1 MLSCAEFLTEFGEYL
16 EESADPQLRSR
27 LEEHLHECKTC
38 RVILDSTRKTIQFV
52 TENDSF
58 TLPGNAVEPIVG
70 QVMDRI
76 RIKYSQRAAQAAAEV
91 SQAVIMGA
99 AQGIILYDTELRYQ
113 LFNPFMERL
122 TGKSA
127 DEVLGRVAA
136 EVFPRLRTSGIENVL
151 QRALEG
157 ETVDVRDFMV
167 PKHSAEGRDVWE
179 SCIFAPHRG
188 ADGTIVGV
196 VGLVRDVTERHLEE
210 ERFKSI
216 VVGTASAT
224 GKDFFP
230 TLVRHMASALGT
242 RYAFITDC
250 ADQKRAKVLAVWT
263 GDRFGQLFEFDIA
276 DTPCMKVLNGEVCH
290 YKEGLQALF
299 PLDTGLVDW
308 GAHSY
313 LGVPMLDSESRVI
326 GHIAILDDKPME
338 RDPYAIDL
346 VKIFASRAA
355 AELKR
360 QKAETGLQSAL
371 VRVQKLELRN
381 RTLLEITNTIIT
393 SLRREDLLSAI
404 CRVLQDVTT
413 FDCAGLALYDPEV
426 EDLRIFALEGAFRP
440 EDLSIG
446 QLIDCGGRQSGHP
459 WDFAQPV
466 LRNNLETERQYTV
479 EHGLYAAGILSHC
492 VAPLVVRGKAIGV
505 MGFGSRKLA
514 AYTHDDLLFFQE
526 VANQIAMSVANMQAY
541 EEIASLK
548 ARLQEENVYLQEEI
562 RKEHNFEEIVGN
574 SRALVEVL
582 RNVETVAPTDSTVLI
597 MGETGCGKEL
607 IARAIHSRSTRK
619 NRPLVKLNCGAIPT
633 GLVES
638 ELFGH
643 MKGAFTGA
651 LDRRIG
657 RFELAD
663 GGTLFLDEIS
673 ELPLDT
679 QVKLLR
685 VLQEHEFEPLGSSKT
700 MRVNVRIIAAS
711 NRDLDKAIQ
720 EGRFRADLYYRLNVL
735 PMVLPPLRQRRSD
748 IPLLTSFFVER
759 YSRQLGKQIT
769 GVTQDTMDVLS
780 RYEWPGNIRE
790 LQNVIER
797 AVVLSRG
804 SVLRLGRD
812 LLPLSADAAIDD
824 DETVLPSNGLL
835 SNDESLSLE
844 QVEKRHIL
852 EILTQTK
859 WVIEG
864 ANGAARVLD
873 LHPNTLRS
881 RMKKLG
887 LDRGSMKGSSFAQP
901 S

>member
-16 EESADPQLRSR
+16 EESGDAQLRAR
-27 LEEHLHECKTC
+27 LEQHLHECKTC
-38 RVILDSTRKTIQFV
+38 QVILDSTRKTIQFV

-58 TLPGNAVEPIVG
+58 TLPGDAVEPIVG
-70 QVMDRI
+70 QVMARI
-76 RIKYSQRAAQAAAEV
+76 RTKNNQMTSQAAAEV

-127 DEVLGRVAA
+127 DEVLGRVAV
-136 EVFPRLRTSGIENVL
+136 EVFPRLRASGIEEVL
-151 QRALEG
+151 KRALAG

-167 PKHSAEGRDVWE
+167 PKHSAEGRHVWE
-179 SCIFAPHRG
+179 SCIFAPHRA
-188 ADGTIVGV
+188 ADGSIIGV
-196 VGLVRDVTERHLEE
+196 VGLVRDVTDRHLEE

-216 VVGTASAT
+216 VIGTASAT

-230 TLVRHMASALGT
+230 TLVRHMAAALGT
-242 RYAFITDC
+242 RYAFITEC

-263 GDRFGQLFEFDIA
+263 GEHFGELFEFDIA
-276 DTPCMKVLNGEVCH
+276 DTPCMKVLNGEICH
-290 YKEGLQALF
+290 YKEDLQALF

-308 GAHSY
+308 EAQSY

-338 RDPYAIDL
+338 RDPHAIDL
-346 VKIFASRAA
+346 VKIFAARAA

-360 QKAETGLQSAL
+360 QKAETDLQAAL
-371 VRVQKLELRN
+371 VRVQRLERKN
-381 RTLLEITNTIIT
+381 RTLLEITNALIT
-393 SLRREDLLSAI
+393 SLKRKELLSGI
-404 CRVLQDVTT
+404 CKVLKDVAT
-413 FDCAGLALYDPEV
+413 FDFASLAIYDAEAH
-426 EDLRIFALEGAFRP
+426 DLRVFALEGGFQR
-440 EDLSIG
+440 G
-446 QLIDCGGRQSGHP
+446 QLSVGQLLDCQGKQSGQR
-459 WDFAQPV
+459 WDFSRPV
-466 LRNNLETERQYTV
+466 LREDLETEKQYSY
-479 EHGLYAAGILSHC
+479 EHGLHAAGIRSQC
-492 VAPLVVRGKAIGV
+492 AVPLVVQGKAIGV
-505 MGFGSRKLA
+505 MGFGSTNLG
-514 AYTHDDLLFFQE
+514 AYSADDLSFFQE

-541 EEIASLK
+541 EEIAALK

-562 RKEHNFEEIVGN
+562 SKEHNFEEIVGN
-574 SRALVEVL
+574 SRVLLEVL

-607 IARAIHSRSTRK
+607 IARAIHSRSGRK
-619 NRPLVKLNCGAIPT
+619 HRPLVKLNCGAIPT

-651 LDRRIG
+651 LERRVG

-735 PMVLPPLRQRRSD
+735 PMLLPPLRQRRSD

-759 YSRQLGKQIT
+759 CSRQLGKQIT
-769 GVTQDTMDVLS
+769 GVAQDAMDILS
-780 RYEWPGNIRE
+780 QYDWPGNIRE

-812 LLPLSADAAIDD
+812 LLPLSAEAAIDD
-824 DETVLPSNGLL
+824 DIVITSGQPSNG
-835 SNDESLSLE
+835 ERHSLE

-852 EILTQTK
+852 EVLTQTK

-864 ANGAARVLD
+864 ASGAARILD

-887 LDRGSMKGSSFAQP
+887 LDRKLMKNSSSAQ
-901 S
+901 SS

>member
-16 EESADPQLRSR
+16 EESADPQLRTR
-27 LEEHLHECKTC
+27 LETHLHECKTC
-38 RVILDSTRKTIQFV
+38 QVILDSTRKTIRFV
-52 TENDSF
+52 TESDSF
-58 TLPGNAVEPIVG
+58 TFPENAVEPFVG
-70 QVMDRI
+70 QVMARI
-76 RIKYSQRAAQAAAEV
+76 RNKNTQRTVQAAAEV

-136 EVFPRLRTSGIENVL
+136 EVFPRLRTSGVEDVL
-151 QRALEG
+151 NRALAG
-157 ETVDVRDFMV
+157 ETVDLRDFLV
-167 PKHSAEGRDVWE
+167 PKHAAGERDVWE
-179 SCIFAPHRG
+179 SCIFAPHRA
-188 ADGTIVGV
+188 ADGTIIGV
-196 VGLVRDVTERHLEE
+196 VGLVRDVTDRHLEE

-230 TLVRHMASALGT
+230 TLVRHMASALRM

-250 ADQKRAKVLAVWT
+250 ADQTHAKVLAVWK
-263 GDRFGQLFEFDIA
+263 GDRFGDLFEFDIA

-290 YKEGLQALF
+290 YKEGLQGLF

-308 GAHSY
+308 QAESY
-313 LGVPMLDSESRVI
+313 LGVPMLDSDSRVM

-338 RDPYAIDL
+338 RDPHAIDL

-360 QKAETGLQSAL
+360 QKAEVELQAVL
-371 VRVQKLELRN
+371 VRVQRLEQKN

-404 CRVLQDVTT
+404 CCVLKEVTT
-413 FDCAGLALYDPEV
+413 FDCAGLAIYDPEV
-426 EDLRIFALEGAFRP
+426 RDLRVFALEGLLRP
-440 EDLSIG
+440 EDISVG
-446 QLIDCGGRQSGHP
+446 QLLDVEGRQSGHL
-459 WDFAQPV
+459 WDFTQPV
-466 LRNNLETERQYTV
+466 LRNNLQLERQYTV
-479 EHGLYAAGILSHC
+479 EHGLYSAGIRAHC
-492 VAPLVVRGKAIGV
+492 VVPLMVLGKTIGV
-505 MGFGSRKLA
+505 MGFGSLKIG

-541 EEIASLK
+541 EEIAGLK
-548 ARLQEENVYLQEEI
+548 TRLQEENVYLQEEI
-562 RKEHNFEEIVGN
+562 SKEHNFHEIVGN

-582 RNVETVAPTDSTVLI
+582 HNVETVAPTDSTVLI
-597 MGETGCGKEL
+597 MGETGSGKEL
-607 IARAIHSRSTRK
+607 IARAIHSRSGRK

-651 LDRRIG
+651 LERRVG

-685 VLQEHEFEPLGSSKT
+685 VLQEHEFEPLGSSRT

-735 PMVLPPLRQRRSD
+735 PIVLPPLRQRRSD
-748 IPLLTSFFVER
+748 IPLLTSFFLER
-759 YSRQLGKQIT
+759 YSRQLGKQVM
-769 GVTQDTMDVLS
+769 GVAQDTMEALS
-780 RYEWPGNIRE
+780 RYDWPGNIRE

-812 LLPLSADAAIDD
+812 LLPLSGEGAIDD
-824 DETVLPSNGLL
+824 EKVVTSGGHPSNG
-835 SNDESLSLE
+835 ESRSLGQLE
-844 QVEKRHIL
+844 RAHIL
-852 EILTQTK
+852 EVLSQTK

-864 ANGAARVLD
+864 TNGAARILD

-887 LDRGSMKGSSFAQP
+887 LDRSLMKTSPPIQSA
-901 S
+901 

>member
-16 EESADPQLRSR
+16 EESGDAQLRAR

-38 RVILDSTRKTIQFV
+38 QVILDSTRKTIQFV

-58 TLPGNAVEPIVG
+58 TLPGNAIEPIVG
-70 QVMDRI
+70 QVMARI
-76 RIKYSQRAAQAAAEV
+76 RTKNSQTTAQAAAEV
-91 SQAVIMGA
+91 SQAVIIGA
-99 AQGIILYDTELRYQ
+99 AQGIILYDRELRYQ

-136 EVFPRLRTSGIENVL
+136 EVFPRLRTSGIEDVL
-151 QRALEG
+151 KRALAG
-157 ETVDVRDFMV
+157 ETVDVRDFLV
-167 PKHSAEGRDVWE
+167 PKHSAGGHDVWE
-179 SCIFAPHRG
+179 AGTFAPHRS
-188 ADGTIVGV
+188 ADGSIIGV
-196 VGLVRDVTERHLEE
+196 VGLVRDVTDRHLED

-216 VVGTASAT
+216 VIGTASTT

-242 RYAFITDC
+242 RYAFISDC
-250 ADQKRAKVLAVWT
+250 ADQKLAKVLAVWT
-263 GDRFGQLFEFDIA
+263 GDRFGDLFEFDIA

-290 YKEGLQALF
+290 YKENLQSLF
-299 PLDTGLVDW
+299 PLDTGLADW
-308 GAHSY
+308 GAQSY
-313 LGVPMLDSESRVI
+313 LGVPMLDSENRVI

-338 RDPYAIDL
+338 HDPYAIDL

-360 QKAETGLQSAL
+360 QKAEAGLQSAL
-371 VRVQKLELRN
+371 VRVQKLEQRN
-381 RTLLEITNTIIT
+381 RTLLEITNTLIT
-393 SLRREDLLSAI
+393 SLKREELLSGI
-404 CRVLQDVTT
+404 CKVLRDVTT
-413 FDCAGLALYDPEV
+413 FNFAGLAIYDSDAH
-426 EDLRIFALEGAFRP
+426 DLRVFALEGAFQR
-440 EDLSIG
+440 EQLAVG
-446 QLIDCGGRQSGHP
+446 QLLDCAGKQSGHP
-459 WDFAQPV
+459 WDFSRPV
-466 LRNNLETERQYTV
+466 LRKDLESEKHYSY
-479 EHGLYAAGILSHC
+479 EYGLHAAGIRSQC
-492 VAPLVVRGKAIGV
+492 AVPLVVQGKAIGV
-505 MGFGSRKLA
+505 MGFGSTNFN
-514 AYTHDDLLFFQE
+514 AYSADDLSFFQE

-541 EEIASLK
+541 EEIATLK

-562 RKEHNFEEIVGN
+562 SKEHNFEEIVGN
-574 SRALVEVL
+574 SRALVDVL

-607 IARAIHSRSTRK
+607 IARAIHSRSGRK
-619 NRPLVKLNCGAIPT
+619 HRPLVKLNCGAIPT

-651 LDRRIG
+651 LERRVG

-711 NRDLDKAIQ
+711 NRDLDQAIH

-735 PMVLPPLRQRRSD
+735 PMILPPLRQRRSD

-769 GVTQDTMDVLS
+769 GVAQDTMEILS
-780 RYEWPGNIRE
+780 RYDWPGNIRE

-812 LLPLSADAAIDD
+812 LLPLSAEAAING
-824 DETVLPSNGLL
+824 EMVITSPSN
-835 SNDESLSLE
+835 DAPPSLE

-864 ANGAARVLD
+864 PNGAARILE

-887 LDRGSMKGSSFAQP
+887 LDRNSLKDSASAQP